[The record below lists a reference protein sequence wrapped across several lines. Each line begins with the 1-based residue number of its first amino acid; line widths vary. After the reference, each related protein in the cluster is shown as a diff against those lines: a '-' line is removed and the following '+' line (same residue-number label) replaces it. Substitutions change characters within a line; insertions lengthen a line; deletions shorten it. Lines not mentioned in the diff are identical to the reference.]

1 MKKILRFTITIGVI
15 MLLLVPSF
23 AEAAQVHRVARGETM
38 FYIAQRYRLTVDEL
52 VAQNGYLRNPSKIF
66 VGQVLIVPKQLEPN
80 VYIVRQGD
88 TLFRIAEKLEV
99 TMPALAAENNI
110 SNWNHIFVGQKLSV
124 PAKATNPS
132 TALAPSQAVVSNDY
146 VVKRGDTLYKIS
158 QEVGAPMAALAE
170 ANNLKDWNTIY
181 VGQGLKVPST
191 SVTQPV
197 ETPKQP
203 ETTPQLTMAQLAKM
217 YTDTFYLKGSAN
229 TNKIALTFDD
239 GPNQKYTTQILDVL
253 KQHGVPA
260 TFFVLGSKVER
271 HPEILQRIVE
281 EGHVVG
287 NHTWIHPD
295 LSKVTQSSLVS
306 EIQQTEDI
314 IHEVTG
320 VRTGLMRPPYGSLNQ
335 EGMEKLRDMNY
346 KVINW
351 SVDSVDWRDQDV
363 DQILIN
369 TLPDVKQGGIL
380 LFHDAGGDQQTRAA
394 TVAVLPELIY
404 TLKMQG
410 YEFVTVDELLSV
422 PTYK

>member
-1 MKKILRFTITIGVI
+1 MKKILRFAITIGVI
-15 MLLLVPSF
+15 MLLLMPSF

-38 FYIAQRYRLTVDEL
+38 FYIAQRYGLTVDEL

-66 VGQVLIVPKQLEPN
+66 VGQVLIVPKQLESD

-124 PAKATNPS
+124 PANDTNPS
-132 TALAPSQAVVSNDY
+132 T
-146 VVKRGDTLYKIS
+146 
-158 QEVGAPMAALAE
+158 
-170 ANNLKDWNTIY
+170 
-181 VGQGLKVPST
+181 VP
-191 SVTQPV
+191 VTKLV

-203 ETTPQLTMAQLAKM
+203 EPIPQLTMAQLAKM

-369 TLPDVKQGGIL
+369 TLPDVRQGGIL

-394 TVAVLPELIY
+394 TAAVLPELIY

-410 YEFVTVDELLSV
+410 YEFVTVDELLNI